1 MSILDTVLAVA
12 IFLGLFA
19 SVEYVTYGVMESK
32 HEKRNIYELLFMLAW
47 TTLAFVHMWVVAPLL
62 NLPPTAVVALGLG
75 ILMIY
80 VAGGLGIPVFKSIGV
95 IGLYPFALVYEL
107 FVVLLLFAEAVAV
120 GTSFVTITQFN
131 FISTIVPGDS
141 RVQAIIGLGAAASL
155 VAVMYYNPDGENG
168 YHYAAGR
175 HVTPSVDYE
184 KFRRIRRE
192 DRERNEPDG
201 PLHQGDS
208 SRTSDSGGKSRHS
221 YSTKTPVKSSSMGEL
236 EYNWIRSDIGFDDV
250 AGYYEVKER
259 LAEEVLQPVQAAA
272 RGDDR
277 YDRFGIEPSRGILFY
292 GPPGTGKTLFARAL
306 AGELDIPFVEL
317 GPADVTSKWINEGPQ
332 RIRQLF
338 EEAEA
343 VGPCVIFLD
352 EAEHLFGGRDVGTGG
367 AHAEDR
373 KITSELLVHLTADDR
388 TGIVVGATNRPE
400 DIDPAILRPGRLATH
415 VEIGLPREES
425 RHAIFQSK
433 LRGVPHDLTGD
444 QLAQLASHTAG
455 LSGADIEEL
464 VTDAKRRAAR
474 RDAQNVSI
482 EDFPS
487 AEGVATERNDTEAE
501 PMTDRD
507 LNDSN
512 ELDTFPEDPFDDDPT
527 AGFR

>member
-1 MSILDTVLAVA
+1 LRFTERRVSNRIDETRWKAS
-12 IFLGLFA
+12 LF
-19 SVEYVTYGVMESK
+19 SLS
-32 HEKRNIYELLFMLAW
+32 
-47 TTLAFVHMWVVAPLL
+47 TLKDFNRA
-62 NLPPTAVVALGLG
+62 
-75 ILMIY
+75 

-107 FVVLLLFAEAVAV
+107 FVVLLLFAEAVAFA
-120 GTSFVTITQFN
+120 TSFVAVSQFD
-131 FISTIVPGDS
+131 FLSTAVLLS

-184 KFRRIRRE
+184 KFRRIRGE
-192 DRERNEPDG
+192 DKERNEPDES
-201 PLHQGDS
+201 LHQGDS
-208 SRTSDSGGKSRHS
+208 SRTSDPAGKSRHS
-221 YSTKTPVKSSSMGEL
+221 YSIKTPAKASSMGEL
-236 EYNWIRSDIGFDDV
+236 EYNWTLSNISFDDI
-250 AGYYEVKER
+250 AGYYDVKER
-259 LAEEVLQPVQAAA
+259 LAEEVLQPARAAQ

-292 GPPGTGKTLFARAL
+292 GPPGTGKTMFARAL

-338 EEAEA
+338 KEADSI
-343 VGPCVIFLD
+343 GPCVVFLD
-352 EAEHLFGGRDVGTGG
+352 ETEHLFGGRDVGSGG

-373 KITSELLVHLTADDR
+373 KITSELLVHLTAADR
-388 TGIVVGATNRPE
+388 TAIVVGATNRPE

-415 VEIGLPREES
+415 VEVGLPEEES

-433 LRGVPHDLTGD
+433 LRGAPHDLTGEE
-444 QLAQLASHTAG
+444 LAQLASLTAG

-464 VTDAKRRAAR
+464 VRDAKRRAAR
-474 RDAQNVSI
+474 RDAQTVSV
-482 EDFPS
+482 EDFPTP
-487 AEGVATERNDTEAE
+487 E
-501 PMTDRD
+501 
-507 LNDSN
+507 
-512 ELDTFPEDPFDDDPT
+512 ELDGMTKDIHSRPTTGFNRSDEDGSASENASDDDST
-527 AGFR
+527 VGFQ

>member
-19 SVEYVTYGVMESK
+19 SVEYVTYRVMERK
-32 HEKRNIYELLFMLAW
+32 HEKRNVYRLLFMLAW

-107 FVVLLLFAEAVAV
+107 FVVLLLFAEAMAFAA
-120 GTSFVTITQFN
+120 SFVTVSQFD
-131 FISTIVPGDS
+131 FLSTIVPGDS

-184 KFRRIRRE
+184 KFRRIRGE
-192 DRERNEPDG
+192 DRERNEQDES
-201 PLHQGDS
+201 LNQGDS
-208 SRTSDSGGKSRHS
+208 SRTSDSGSKSGDS
-221 YSTKTPVKSSSMGEL
+221 YPTKTPAKASSMGEF
-236 EYNWIRSDIGFDDV
+236 EYNWTRSDIGFDDV
-250 AGYYEVKER
+250 AGYYNIKER

-292 GPPGTGKTLFARAL
+292 GPPGTGKTMFARAL

-332 RIRQLF
+332 RVRQLF
-338 EEAEA
+338 EEAESI
-343 VGPCVIFLD
+343 GPCVIFLD
-352 EAEHLFGGRDVGTGG
+352 EAEHLFGGRDVGAGG

-388 TGIVVGATNRPE
+388 TAIVVGATNRPE

-415 VEIGLPREES
+415 VEIGLPGEES
-425 RHAIFQSK
+425 RQAIFQSK
-433 LRGVPHDLTGD
+433 LRGVPHDLSGD

-464 VTDAKRRAAR
+464 VTEAKRRAAR
-474 RDAQNVSI
+474 RDARTVSV
-482 EDFPS
+482 EDFPTP
-487 AEGVATERNDTEAE
+487 E
-501 PMTDRD
+501 
-507 LNDSN
+507 
-512 ELDTFPEDPFDDDPT
+512 ELDAMTEDIRPGPTTGVNRSDEEEPFSENVFDDDST
-527 AGFR
+527 VGFQ